1 MAGRAPLAGIRV
13 ADFTWVWAGP
23 FCTLQLAHLG
33 AEVIRVE
40 TATRPCVTR
49 LLPPFA
55 DFEPG
60 PNRSGYFNQYNQ
72 GKKSIALD
80 LKRPEAIEAA
90 KRLCA
95 ASDVVVENFAA
106 GVMERMGLGW
116 EVLRRL
122 RADLIMIALSG
133 YGATGPD
140 SDKVSYGPAQVPL
153 SGMSSVTG
161 YRGFPPMHVGISY
174 GDPTGGLHGAVAVLA
189 ALLHR
194 ARTGQGQY
202 IDLSQWETSMAVL
215 PEAICGWT
223 MNGAAPERDGN
234 RDAHMAPHGVFRAAG
249 EDRWVALAV
258 EDDAAWTRAAS
269 SSSSPTPWSARAST
283 SASPG
288 ACRRATA
295 ACAARPPASART
307 PSRSCAT
314 CAGTARRRSRASARR
329 GRWCSSSRPDRS
341 RPRGGAVRVA
351 QQAARDDHAVH
362 LVGAIV
368 DARVARLAVHELERR
383 VGRDAER
390 AVHLDG
396 AVDHVVQHARAPE
409 LDERDLDP
417 RLAAFVHG
425 ARGVQRHRARG
436 LDLGRRL
443 GDVALDLAPHSSESI

>member
-90 KRLCA
+90 QRLCA

-106 GVMERMGLGW
+106 GVMDRMGLGW
-116 EVLRRL
+116 DVLHAL

-140 SDKVSYGPAQVPL
+140 ADKVSYGPAQVPL

-194 ARTGQGQY
+194 ARTGEGQY

-215 PEAICGWT
+215 PEAITAWT
-223 MNGAAPERDGN
+223 MNGVAPERDGN
-234 RDAHMAPHGVFRAAG
+234 RDADMAPHGVFRAAG
-249 EDRWVALAV
+249 EDRWVAIAV
-258 EDDAAWTRAAS
+258 HDDAAWARCATAIGHPELAS
-269 SSSSPTPWSARAST
+269 DPRY
-283 SASPG
+283 
-288 ACRRATA
+288 ATA
-295 ACAARPPASART
+295 AARKQNEDALEEIVTAWT
-307 PSRSCAT
+307 GTRSPEEAT
-314 CAGTARRRSRASARR
+314 VTL
-329 GRWCSSSRPDRS
+329 
-341 RPRGGAVRVA
+341 
-351 QQAARDDHAVH
+351 QAAGVAAFTAATNRDLAEDPH
-362 LVGAIV
+362 LNARGFFVEQPHPVVGTRKHV
-368 DARVARLAVHELERR
+368 GVPWRMSESDCRVRGAAPCLGADTEQILRDVCGYGEGEIARL
-383 VGRDAER
+383 R
-390 AVHLDG
+390 A
-396 AVDHVVQHARAPE
+396 AQ
-409 LDERDLDP
+409 
-417 RLAAFVHG
+417 
-425 ARGVQRHRARG
+425 
-436 LDLGRRL
+436 
-443 GDVALDLAPHSSESI
+443 ALV